1 MHDLSRRAAGRLAS
15 MAALFAAGGTP
26 PAVGQVAATPAT
38 PRPPEPAHDM
48 AGVPDHWV
56 GKERIAFLIYP
67 GFTALD
73 MVGPH
78 YMLTNLMGA
87 TVHVVAATTAP
98 VASDTGLVFTPDA
111 DFSTSWED
119 PDIICLPGGTT
130 GTLAAMQDRA
140 TLNWVASRG
149 ARAGIVASVCTGS
162 LILGAAGLLRGK
174 RATSHWLTV
183 PQLALFGAEPVAA
196 RVVQDG
202 KVITGAG
209 VTAGLDFGLSLVARL
224 RDRPYAEVVQLLAEY
239 APDPPFQA
247 GTPATAPA
255 EAVAML
261 EAMLGGFRQRV
272 EEVARASPAR

>member
-26 PAVGQVAATPAT
+26 PAAGQAAAPA
-38 PRPPEPAHDM
+38 PPPPAHDM
-48 AGVPDHWV
+48 AGVPDHWM
-56 GKERIAFLIYP
+56 GQERIAFLIYP

-87 TVHVVAATTAP
+87 TVHVVAATTEP
-98 VASDTGLVFTPDA
+98 VASDTGLVFTPDV
-111 DFSTSWED
+111 DFAASWED

-140 TLNWVASRG
+140 TLDWVASRG

-174 RATSHWLTV
+174 RATSHWLTLA
-183 PQLALFGAEPVAA
+183 QLALFGAEPVAA

-209 VTAGLDFGLSLVARL
+209 VTAGLDFGLSLVAQR

-261 EAMLGGFRQRV
+261 EAMLAGFRQRV
-272 EEVARASPAR
+272 EEVARTSPAR